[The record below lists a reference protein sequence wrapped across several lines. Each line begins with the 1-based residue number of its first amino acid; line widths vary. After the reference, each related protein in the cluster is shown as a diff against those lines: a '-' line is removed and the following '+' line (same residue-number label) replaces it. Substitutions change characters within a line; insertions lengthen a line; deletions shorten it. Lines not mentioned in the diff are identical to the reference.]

1 MKTRNSLIT
10 LGAVIVAAITVN
22 LNASA
27 ALLSPR
33 AAGNEIIHTAGKN
46 NDVDL
51 VALGLTSNEYAAPR
65 LAGGA
70 VVKVDGSIS
79 AVNPST
85 LCSARMIAS
94 PKAVQACA
102 SLPSAQ
108 MPCCNVTAR

>member
-33 AAGNEIIHTAGKN
+33 ATGNAIIHTAGTS
-46 NDVDL
+46 NDVNL
-51 VALGLTSNEYAAPR
+51 VARGLTPNEYAAPR
-65 LAGGA
+65 LAGSE

-79 AVNPST
+79 AANPAT
-85 LCSARMIAS
+85 LCSARMIAP
-94 PKAVQACA
+94 PKAIQACA

-108 MPCCNVTAR
+108 MPCCNVAAR